1 MGWWLIVIIVGFF
14 GNFWLAFKLLNTNN
28 VPGFLLFSALGVGCG
43 VLGYRTW
50 LYRDEFPRS

>member
-1 MGWWLIVIIVGFF
+1 MIIVGFF